1 MPTCPTAEPPPLE
14 RRARPRRPLR
24 RECVVRKDGPHPRR
38 WPALAYDLSSAGI
51 GLALA
56 LPLSVGS
63 ALVIEP
69 WGGARPLRAR
79 VVRTAA
85 ASDAWLHGC
94 ALAEPLDDEDLR
106 RWLG

>member
-1 MPTCPTAEPPPLE
+1 MPTGLTAEPPTLE

-24 RECVVRKDGPHPRR
+24 RECVVRKEGPHSSR
-38 WPALAYDLSSAGI
+38 WPAFAYDLSSAGI

-56 LPLSVGS
+56 LPLPVGS
-63 ALVIEP
+63 AVVVEP
-69 WGGARPLRAR
+69 WGGARPVRAR

-94 ALAEPLDDEDLR
+94 ALAEPLGDEDLR
-106 RWLG
+106 RWVG